1 MTGSGFRPEGQRLRA
16 GGPLDFGQHG
26 AGLLAG
32 AGVHEVVAEEDLR
45 RSCARST
52 VFGHV
57 VSTDV
62 DGSGVRLL
70 DHLDGNGLA
79 VGTGHTIGL
88 TLGGLDHEEDA
99 AIVGKGLVQLEGE
112 GLTLAHD
119 GGAGRVLDAGQ
130 RRRSDGGGTAT
141 GYDPVVQAGEQVG
154 SGDLGL
160 GAKDRTALLRES
172 ELIPRENLLAREAL
186 PHSGE
191 LLEDT
196 FDLGLVSGTDGA
208 AISAVADVLTA
219 LHFCS
224 GHALGAAA
232 HLLEG
237 DGRNVLHG

>member
-1 MTGSGFRPEGQRLRA
+1 MTGSGFRPGGQWLCA

-26 AGLLAG
+26 TGLLAG

-52 VFGHV
+52 VLGHV

-62 DGSGVRLL
+62 DSSGVRLF
-70 DHLDGNGLA
+70 DHLDGDGLA
-79 VGTGHTIGL
+79 VCAGHTIGL
-88 TLGGLDHEEDA
+88 AFGGLDHEEDA
-99 AIVGKGLVQLEGE
+99 AVVNQGLVQLEGE
-112 GLTLAHD
+112 GVALTHD
-119 GGAGRVLDAGQ
+119 GGAGGILHTHERG
-130 RRRSDGGGTAT
+130 RSDGGGTAA

-154 SGDLGL
+154 AGNLGL
-160 GAKDRTALLRES
+160 GAKDAAALLRES
-172 ELIPRENLLAREAL
+172 ELIPRENLLVAEAL

-224 GHALGAAA
+224 SHALGAAA